1 MELNVKGIGKVEIK
15 EKITCF
21 QLAKKIFKEDYK
33 KYLAVLVN
41 NALKDLHYNDLKKGD
56 NVEFI
61 DITHPDGMRI
71 YVRTLSFIYI
81 KACKDIYEDSR
92 ITIEH
97 SLNKGLY
104 SEIKKDNNLTIKSVN
119 KIKKRIKEL
128 INEDIIIKK
137 QSLPVSEA
145 SNIFKNQNM
154 EDKMRLLK
162 YWHKEKKDIY
172 EIDGYFDTFYGYMAP
187 TTSYINK
194 FDLKLFYPGIIINFP
209 RKESNFELPEY
220 IEQKKLSKIFRE
232 AENWGNIMD
241 VADVGALNEKIQNRT
256 IQDMI
261 RINEALHEKKIAY
274 IADEICNDKDIKIV
288 LIAGP
293 SSSGKTTFA
302 QRLSIQLK
310 ANGKKTY
317 SISLDDYFV
326 DRERTPK
333 DEYGNYDFDTIDA
346 LDKDLFNEH
355 LLNLISGKEVQIPV
369 FNFKEGKREFTRPAT
384 KLSKEHIII
393 IEGIHGLNEELTMH
407 IPQKN
412 KFKIYISALTQLNID
427 GHNRISTTD
436 SRLIRR
442 IVRDSRYRGH
452 DALRTITLW
461 NNVRKGEEKYIFP
474 FQENADVMFNSS
486 LVYELAV
493 LKKYAVDL
501 IEKITIESEFY
512 SERQRL
518 IKFLSYFKTIEDEK
532 SIPYTSILREF
543 IGESCFR

>member
-1 MELNVKGIGKVEIK
+1 MELNVRQVGVVKIEEKV
-15 EKITCF
+15 TCL
-21 QLAKKIFKEDYK
+21 QLAKKLFKEGYR

-41 NALKDLHYNDLKKGD
+41 NALKDLYYDELNNGD
-56 NVEFI
+56 NIEFI
-61 DITHPDGMRI
+61 DITHPDGLRI

-81 KACKDIYEDSR
+81 KACKDIYKDAR

-104 SEIKKDNNLTIKSVN
+104 SEIKKENDLSLESVN
-119 KIKKRIKEL
+119 KIKEKIKEL
-128 INEDIIIKK
+128 IEKDIIIEKKPLLVNEASKIFKK
-137 QSLPVSEA
+137 Q
-145 SNIFKNQNM
+145 NM
-154 EDKMRLLK
+154 QDKIRLLK
-162 YWHKEKKDIY
+162 YWNKEEKVIY
-172 EIDGYFDTFYGYMAP
+172 EMDGYYDTFYGYMAP

-194 FDLKLFYPGIIINFP
+194 FDLKLFYPGIILNFP

-232 AENWGNIMD
+232 SENWGNIMD
-241 VADVGALNEKIQNRT
+241 VADVGALNEKIEMGF

-274 IADEICNDKDIKIV
+274 IADQICSDKDIKIV

-302 QRLSIQLK
+302 ERLSIQLK
-310 ANGKKTY
+310 VNGKKTH

-326 DRERTPK
+326 DREKTPK

-355 LLNLISGKEVQIPV
+355 LLSLINGKEVQIPV
-369 FNFKEGKREFTRPAT
+369 FNFKKGKREFTRPAT

-393 IEGIHGLNEELTMH
+393 IEGIHGLNEALTNH
-407 IPQKN
+407 IPPKN
-412 KFKIYISALTQLNID
+412 KFRIYISALTQLNID
-427 GHNRISTTD
+427 SHNRISTTD

-452 DALRTITLW
+452 DALKTIKLW

-493 LKKYAVDL
+493 LKKYAVEL
-501 IEKITIESEFY
+501 IEKITKDSEYY

-518 IKFLSYFKTIEDEK
+518 IKFLSYFKTIDDEK